1 MNVYGPIDS
10 NEEGNVIWFNEEQ
23 YKREPFLM
31 KKAHQKVIN
40 DCIVICS
47 NDEYLWKV
55 KASIDVNKEGFS
67 NITCFYF

>member
-31 KKAHQKVIN
+31 KVIN

-67 NITCFYF
+67 NITGFYF